1 MPDAPVRSFGAPL
14 GSPTPGATESG
25 RPHATAPTDAQ
36 VKAAYQKYMRD
47 VVAAAHSHFHEH
59 VQRVRGSSATAQPPA
74 TRGNPGVDKAV
85 KEAGG

>member
-1 MPDAPVRSFGAPL
+1 
-14 GSPTPGATESG
+14 
-25 RPHATAPTDAQ
+25 